1 MHALV
6 LIVVIVIIIM
16 QWLPYRWYFQIF
28 FIIYRWVVAGFFAGW
43 LIAAGLSYIND
54 GDAKFFIFLTNWG
67 FLSFN
72 AHLIWSTVVSTV
84 DFCREFI
91 CCRQSYIESDAGET
105 RSTAYE
111 HDLETPT
118 GCCGRSYNKIKWYH
132 MIQWALFVIGTEIAV
147 AITIV
152 YWPLIY
158 NPNDSIDGIRFNTHG
173 TQAIVAV
180 IELLAAGVPIRFY
193 HFYFSMIFG
202 ATFVVFSG
210 IYYAAGGTNLAGDPF
225 IYSVLDYGNSPGG
238 AVGIIFGVVF
248 LLLPIVHVLFYLAY
262 VARYWVVYL
271 IYSKRMSS
279 PPDHTRLDEGKQ
291 NGPEIGTE
299 LKEL

>member
-1 MHALV
+1 MF
-6 LIVVIVIIIM
+6 IIIIIIM

-54 GDAKFFIFLTNWG
+54 GDAKFFILLTNWG
-67 FLSFN
+67 FLLFN
-72 AHLIWSTVVSTV
+72 VHLIWSTIVSTV

-91 CCRQSYIESDAGET
+91 CCRQSYIESDAGEI

-111 HDLETPT
+111 RDLETPT

-147 AITIV
+147 AITII

-158 NPNDSIDGIRFNTHG
+158 NPNDSINGIRFNTHG
-173 TQAIVAV
+173 TQAIIAV
-180 IELLAAGVPIRFY
+180 IELLAAGVPVRFY

-202 ATFVVFSG
+202 AIFVVFSG
-210 IYYAAGGTNLAGDPF
+210 IYYAAGGMNLAGDPF
-225 IYSVLDYGNSPGG
+225 IYSILDYGNNPGG

-271 IYSKRMSS
+271 IYSKCMSS
-279 PPDHTRLDEGKQ
+279 TPDHTRLAEGKQ
-291 NGPEIGTE
+291 KGPEIGTE